1 MRIICFITTLILLGS
16 FVGAQEVI
24 VTDEVRP
31 QSIPL
36 IFEENR
42 SEEPTEALETIQL
55 FDIPLEDDLQTYIF
69 EQAEERDVDP
79 AIVIAIIKRES
90 NFDILAVGD
99 EGNSLGLMQIQPRW
113 SIDRMKELEC
123 DNLLDPY
130 QNVEV
135 GIDILADL
143 MEEEEPLEWVL
154 MAYNGGN
161 AYADRFAREGRVSE
175 YAKDVIKMS
184 EELIFKED

>member
-24 VTDEVRP
+24 ISDEVRP
-31 QSIPL
+31 QPIPL
-36 IFEENR
+36 TFEENR
-42 SEEPTEALETIQL
+42 SKELTEALETIQL

-69 EQAEERDVDP
+69 EQAEDKGVDP

-130 QNVEV
+130 QNVKV

-161 AYADRFAREGRVSE
+161 AYADRLAREGRVSE
-175 YAKDVIKMS
+175 YARDVIKMS

>member
-1 MRIICFITTLILLGS
+1 MRIICFIATLMLLGS
-16 FVGAQEVI
+16 CVGAQEAI

-31 QSIPL
+31 QPIPL
-36 IFEENR
+36 IFEESR

-69 EQAEERDVDP
+69 EQAEEKGVDP

-113 SIDRMKELEC
+113 SVDRMKELEC

-130 QNVEV
+130 QNVKV

-143 MEEEEPLEWVL
+143 MEEEGTLEWVL

-161 AYADRFAREGRVSE
+161 SYADRLTGEGRVSD
-175 YAKDVIKMS
+175 YAKNVIKMS
-184 EELIFKED
+184 EELERK

>member
-16 FVGAQEVI
+16 FVRAQEVI

-31 QSIPL
+31 QPTTL
-36 IFEENR
+36 IFEESR
-42 SEEPTEALETIQL
+42 SEETTEALEMIQI

-69 EQAEERDVDP
+69 EQSEERDVDP

-113 SIDRMKELEC
+113 SVDRMKELEC

-130 QNVEV
+130 QNVKV

-143 MEEEEPLEWVL
+143 MEEGETLEWVL

-161 AYADRFAREGRVSE
+161 TYADRIAGEGRVSE

>member
-1 MRIICFITTLILLGS
+1 MRIICFIATLILLGS

-31 QSIPL
+31 QPVPL

-42 SEEPTEALETIQL
+42 SEEPTEAIETIQL

-69 EQAEERDVDP
+69 EQAEERGVDP

-113 SIDRMKELEC
+113 SVDRMEELEC

-130 QNVEV
+130 QNVKV

-143 MEEEEPLEWVL
+143 IEEKETLEWVL

-161 AYADRFAREGRVSE
+161 AYADRLAKEGRVSE
-175 YAKDVIKMS
+175 YAKKVIEMS
-184 EELIFKED
+184 EELERK

>member
-16 FVGAQEVI
+16 CVGAQEVI
-24 VTDEVRP
+24 ISDEIRP
-31 QSIPL
+31 QPIPL

-55 FDIPLEDDLQTYIF
+55 FDIPLEDGLQTYIF

-90 NFDILAVGD
+90 NFDTLAVGD

-130 QNVEV
+130 QNVKV

-161 AYADRFAREGRVSE
+161 SYADRLAGEGRVSE

-184 EELIFKED
+184 EELERK

>member
-16 FVGAQEVI
+16 CVGAQETI

-31 QSIPL
+31 QPIPL
-36 IFEENR
+36 IFEESR
-42 SEEPTEALETIQL
+42 SEEPTEVLETIQL

-99 EGNSLGLMQIQPRW
+99 EGNSLGLMQIQPKW
-113 SIDRMKELEC
+113 SVDRMKELEC

-130 QNVEV
+130 QNVKV

-143 MEEEEPLEWVL
+143 MEEEEALEWVL

-161 AYADRFAREGRVSE
+161 SYADRLAREGRVSE

>member
-1 MRIICFITTLILLGS
+1 MRIICFIATLILLGS

-24 VTDEVRP
+24 VTDEAGP
-31 QSIPL
+31 QPIPL
-36 IFEENR
+36 VFEESR

-69 EQAEERDVDP
+69 EQAEERGVDP

-113 SIDRMKELEC
+113 SVDRRKELEC
-123 DNLLDPY
+123 DNLLHPY
-130 QNVEV
+130 QNIKV

-143 MEEEEPLEWVL
+143 MEEEETLEWVL

-161 AYADRFAREGRVSE
+161 AYADRLTKEGRVSE
-175 YAKDVIKMS
+175 YAKKVIEMS
-184 EELIFKED
+184 EELIFKEG

>member
-16 FVGAQEVI
+16 FIGAQEVI

-31 QSIPL
+31 QPIPL

-90 NFDILAVGD
+90 NFDTLAVGD

-123 DNLLDPY
+123 GNLLDPY
-130 QNVEV
+130 QNVKV

-161 AYADRFAREGRVSE
+161 AYADRLAGEGRVSE
-175 YAKDVIKMS
+175 YAKKVIEMS
-184 EELIFKED
+184 EELERK